1 MPGTILIGAQ
11 WGDEG
16 KGKATDLL
24 ADKMDLVIR
33 YQGGNNAGHTV
44 VVGGRTFRLHLVP
57 SGILHPHITT
67 LIGDGVVID
76 PGVLLAELAA
86 LEAQG
91 IPTGRLK
98 VSANAHLIMPWHKER
113 DKLAERYLG
122 RNKIGTTGR
131 GIGPAYSDKV
141 ARLGIRVQD
150 LLDPKILAQKVDA
163 VLRERNPL
171 LAKVYNRLPF
181 DADAVVEE
189 YATFAEAL
197 RPRITDTSLYVWR
210 ALRDGKQ
217 VLFEGAQATMLDVDH
232 GTYPFVTS
240 SSPVAGGALAG
251 TGIGPREID
260 RVIGLAKAYT
270 TRVGSG
276 PLPTEVQGAP
286 GEVLSREGAEF
297 GTTTGRPRRCG
308 WLDTVVLRYAA
319 RVNGLTELFLS
330 KLDVLSSFE
339 RIPVATGYRI
349 DGEVTDE
356 WPMTQTEVHHAEP
369 VYEWFDG
376 WREDIS
382 GVTSYAALPRA
393 ARGYVEAIEKLSGV
407 PVAAVFVGPGR
418 EQTLLRDQAAERGA
432 TAPGERGATAPG
444 TSAGTPGS
452 AAPTTSA
459 RPPGS
464 AAEEGR

>member
-24 ADKMDLVIR
+24 ADKMDVVVR

-67 LIGDGVVID
+67 LIGDGVVVD
-76 PGVLLAELAA
+76 PGVLLVELAA

-91 IPTGRLK
+91 ISTANLK

-122 RNKIGTTGR
+122 SNKIGTTGR
-131 GIGPAYSDKV
+131 GIGPAYGDKV

-150 LLDPKILAQKVDA
+150 LLDPKILGQKVEV

-171 LAKVYNRLPF
+171 LAKVYNRL
-181 DADAVVEE
+181 
-189 YATFAEAL
+189 
-197 RPRITDTSLYVWR
+197 
-210 ALRDGKQ
+210 
-217 VLFEGAQATMLDVDH
+217 LFEGAQATMLDVDH

-240 SSPVAGGALAG
+240 SSPVSGGALAG
-251 TGIGPREID
+251 AGVGPGEIQG
-260 RVIGLAKAYT
+260 VIGLAKAYT

-276 PLPTEVQGAP
+276 PLPTETEGSDA
-286 GEVLSREGAEF
+286 EVLSTQGAEF

-319 RVNGLTELFLS
+319 RLNGLTELFLS
-330 KLDVLSSFE
+330 KLDVLSSFD
-339 RIPVATGYRI
+339 RIPVATAYRI
-349 DGEVTDE
+349 DGEVTE
-356 WPMTQTEVHHAEP
+356 GWPMTQTEVHHAEP
-369 VYEWFDG
+369 VYEYFDG
-376 WREDIS
+376 WREDITS
-382 GVTSYAALPRA
+382 VTRFEDLPRA
-393 ARGYVEAIEKLSGV
+393 ARAYVEAIEKLSGV
-407 PVAAVFVGPGR
+407 PVTAVFVGPGR
-418 EQTLLRDQAAERGA
+418 EQTLLRESAGDARGA
-432 TAPGERGATAPG
+432 V
-444 TSAGTPGS
+444 AGKSGK
-452 AAPTTSA
+452 
-459 RPPGS
+459 G
-464 AAEEGR
+464 

>member
-24 ADKMDLVIR
+24 ADKMDVVVR

-67 LIGDGVVID
+67 LIGDGVVVD
-76 PGVLLAELAA
+76 PGVLLVELAA

-91 IPTGRLK
+91 ISTANLK

-113 DKLAERYLG
+113 DKLGERY
-122 RNKIGTTGR
+122 
-131 GIGPAYSDKV
+131 
-141 ARLGIRVQD
+141 
-150 LLDPKILAQKVDA
+150 
-163 VLRERNPL
+163 PL

-181 DADAVVEE
+181 DAGAVVEE
-189 YATFAEAL
+189 YMTYAEAL
-197 RPRITDTSLYVWR
+197 RPRIADTSLYLWR

-240 SSPVAGGALAG
+240 SSPVSGGALAG
-251 TGIGPREID
+251 AGVGPGEIQG
-260 RVIGLAKAYT
+260 VICPAKAYT

-276 PLPTEVQGAP
+276 PLPTELDGP
-286 GEVLSREGAEF
+286 EGEVLAREGAEL
-297 GTTTGRPRRCG
+297 GTTTGRARRCG

-319 RVNGLTELFLS
+319 RLNGLTDLFIS
-330 KLDVLSSFE
+330 KLDVLSSFD
-339 RIPVATGYRI
+339 RIPVATAYRI
-349 DGEVTDE
+349 DGEVTED

-369 VYEWFDG
+369 VYEYFDG
-376 WREDIS
+376 WREDIT
-382 GVTSYAALPRA
+382 GVTRFEDLPRA
-393 ARGYVEAIEKLSGV
+393 ARAYVEAIEKLSGV
-407 PVAAVFVGPGR
+407 PVTAVFVGPGR
-418 EQTLLRDQAAERGA
+418 EQTLLRESAGDARGA
-432 TAPGERGATAPG
+432 V
-444 TSAGTPGS
+444 AGKSGK
-452 AAPTTSA
+452 
-459 RPPGS
+459 G
-464 AAEEGR
+464 